1 MFRTGLYKSNR
12 YIFALLLVAVSGCA
26 GIKEQ
31 QFEVDRSLYYPMA
44 VISVNS
50 KPEFTSEADITDLDR
65 GKGSGAC
72 AKGIIVSF
80 GLLAP
85 LCIFSIPQDMIVE
98 SEYEERHKAFTSKIQ
113 SLEPRIIKQADQ
125 SLLRSHVMGYLLE
138 KKADAYEVNQESY
151 SIDIEDR
158 AHSLKQQGYATTLE
172 LTLLSLDITE
182 RRVRNAENDSAL
194 CLTLKGQ
201 GKILK
206 NDGNREIAE
215 EESQVWGCRLLQDLL
230 LDGVLESELSEL
242 YSSLSKNIL
251 DEVLFNFKKSD
262 DEVTAPSP
270 IIPKVLDEKVAVVY
284 EDENTLEKYVIIE
297 EQRTALY
304 APKLMRDFAS
314 IDSVQFTEVSTK
326 PRFEWTI
333 FNGHGINDVR
343 YDFRIYRGR
352 PIITSYTSKVL
363 DMFSGNTYPASQ
375 YITSRELVYSRDG
388 LITTSHEIDTT
399 LEPCSWYF
407 WTVRASFQLNGN
419 PRVTDW
425 SVNLANWFYTPTW
438 YKAYYPIRTP
448 ASEDAPSCWEQPVD
462 WGPI

>member
-1 MFRTGLYKSNR
+1 
-12 YIFALLLVAVSGCA
+12 
-26 GIKEQ
+26 
-31 QFEVDRSLYYPMA
+31 
-44 VISVNS
+44 
-50 KPEFTSEADITDLDR
+50 
-65 GKGSGAC
+65 
-72 AKGIIVSF
+72 
-80 GLLAP
+80 
-85 LCIFSIPQDMIVE
+85 
-98 SEYEERHKAFTSKIQ
+98 
-113 SLEPRIIKQADQ
+113 
-125 SLLRSHVMGYLLE
+125 MGYLLE